1 MFVSCAVFMVSES
14 TVRHVCIRFC
24 ANSRRWELKL
34 KTAFQEEALSHKKV
48 IDCFYCFKDGCTSTE
63 SDRHSGY
70 PSSSGNDGVITT
82 MYDFVT
88 SDQIITIRE
97 VAEGQEISFG
107 SR

>member
-1 MFVSCAVFMVSES
+1 MCV
-14 TVRHVCIRFC
+14 RFC

-48 IDCFYCFKDGCTSTE
+48 IDCIHCYKVGCTSTE
-63 SDRHSGY
+63 SDRHFEY
-70 PSSSGNDGVITT
+70 PSSSGNDEVIAT
-82 MYDFVT
+82 MHDFVIAH
-88 SDQIITIRE
+88 QIITIRE